1 MPEPR
6 LATEIWVSAYLKR
19 LGLSDIPAY
28 VTAHGDNTA
37 GAVLV
42 KCALLNGTA
51 QLWAREWDFDTD
63 TRDWRMTLEG
73 EERAVDEAIQRQR
86 GFDPDLW
93 VVEIESREGRVL
105 LGEEGL

>member
-19 LGLSDIPAY
+19 LGLANIPAY
-28 VTAHGDNTA
+28 VVAHGDNTA

-73 EERAVDEAIQRQR
+73 DERSVDEAITRQR
-86 GFDPDLW
+86 SFDPDLW
-93 VVEIESREGRVL
+93 VVEVESRDGQVL
-105 LGEEGL
+105 LGEDGF